1 MEGNVVV
8 VQDVHAMAKADG
20 ILVEEALELSGCF
33 AGGVGQEKGEILDV
47 FFARS
52 FLHDLKIGP
61 LRDHAKSIGNGAQF
75 L

>member
-8 VQDVHAMAKADG
+8 VQDVDTMAKADG
-20 ILVEEALELSGCF
+20 ILVEEAFEQSGCF
-33 AGGVGQEKGEILDV
+33 AGSIGQEKGEILNV
-47 FFARS
+47 FFSRP

-61 LRDHAKSIGNGAQF
+61 LRDHGKSVGNGSKF

>member
-8 VQDVHAMAKADG
+8 VQNIHTVAKADR
-20 ILVEEALELSGCF
+20 ILMEKALELPGGF

-47 FFARS
+47 FFAWS

-61 LRDHAKSIGNGAQF
+61 LRDHGKSIGNGEQF